1 MVTATEDYN
10 YMGKHKFMIS
20 PRVFCESPHDFFE
33 SDRSRYKEEYYSI
46 SSNGTEGIKV
56 STGGGENCLDISK
69 NGLFHIQCFGN
80 RFNGGY

>member
-10 YMGKHKFMIS
+10 YMGKHKFMIF

-46 SSNGTEGIKV
+46 SSDGTEGIEI
-56 STGGGENCLDISK
+56 STGGYENCLDITK
-69 NGLFHIQCFGN
+69 NGIFHIQYNGN